1 MRLTP
6 VCHNSIFNLE
16 NWLDD
21 SEEMCSGRPL
31 AKIVEYQNLGIS
43 VDDYRSMHPNVQEVL
58 LTANNIFHF
67 VKLDTLSCFLYVWQG
82 ILSGM

>member
-43 VDDYRSMHPNVQEVL
+43 VDDCRSMHSNVQEVL
-58 LTANNIFHF
+58 LTANNISFCELGHLVMF
-67 VKLDTLSCFLYVWQG
+67 FICLAG
-82 ILSGM
+82 EI